1 MRKES
6 SECILTSWKRENA
19 RGAGRQQCTV
29 EYKQS
34 GCERLGQVKREV
46 NRHENNAPIIN
57 S

>member
-1 MRKES
+1 MRKEG